1 MKERYPNSK
10 GTKEVVQ
17 FMKNSLNESGYSVNE
32 QSFTA
37 KDPDGK
43 ALHLTNIWAE
53 TKRES
58 NNKVVLSCHH
68 DSKIMDAHNS
78 PFIAAIDSAIPCAIL
93 MYLAA
98 ISGPKGDKKSCAI
111 NDKLEKLDISLVFIF
126 FDGEEAIKKWTA
138 TDSLYGS
145 RYFAENIDSE
155 VKDFT
160 KNVKLFV
167 LLDLLGSKD
176 PKFNIFHFTH
186 HKCFSKLR
194 GIENDLKSKKSK
206 SCNSNLQYDTSYKR
220 NYFSTNM
227 LSRASG
233 VSDDHEPFL
242 RKVKN
247 ILHLIPTPFPTVW
260 HQKTDDEDH
269 LHHPTIEN
277 LLQIFTQFIQDLSCA
292 FE

>member
-1 MKERYPNSK
+1 MSIVHA
-10 GTKEVVQ
+10 GLTTCICHL
-17 FMKNSLNESGYSVNE
+17 MLGGDCSLRLFGGSGGCSHGLA
-32 QSFTA
+32 F
-37 KDPDGK
+37 
-43 ALHLTNIWAE
+43 LL
-53 TKRES
+53 
-58 NNKVVLSCHH
+58 
-68 DSKIMDAHNS
+68 
-78 PFIAAIDSAIPCAIL
+78 FIL
-93 MYLAA
+93 
-98 ISGPKGDKKSCAI
+98 GDKKSCAI

-227 LSRASG
+227 LSRG
-233 VSDDHEPFL
+233 
-242 RKVKN
+242 
-247 ILHLIPTPFPTVW
+247 
-260 HQKTDDEDH
+260 
-269 LHHPTIEN
+269 
-277 LLQIFTQFIQDLSCA
+277 
-292 FE
+292 